1 MKTTDKFVFFFTD
14 KDAFSNWHPSPFSVK
29 NVKFTCAEQ
38 YMMYCK
44 AKLFGDHEIAD
55 KIIASTSPKE
65 QKALGR
71 AVRGYDDEIWKK
83 RRFAIVVAGLVYKFE
98 QNPATKKLLLETQ
111 GKILVE
117 ASPYD
122 KIWGVGLA
130 ASDPN
135 ILDPSKWKGQN
146 LLGKALMEVREILM
160 AKEMNKKQALLSSG
174 PEI

>member
-1 MKTTDKFVFFFTD
+1 MKTTDNFVFFFTD
-14 KDAFSNWHPSPFSVK
+14 KDVFSNWHPSPFSVK
-29 NVKFTCAEQ
+29 NVNFTCAEQ

-44 AKLFGDHEIAD
+44 AKVFGDHEVAD

-71 AVRGYDDEIWKK
+71 SVRGYDDDIWRKK
-83 RRFAIVVAGLVYKFE
+83 RLSIVVVGLIYKFE
-98 QNPATKKLLLETQ
+98 QNPSARKLLIETN
-111 GKILVE
+111 GKTLVE

-146 LLGKALMEVREILM
+146 LLGKALMKVREVLI
-160 AKEMNKKQALLSSG
+160 AKEVDKKQASFSSG